1 MYTRI
6 TPTELQTPEKIIF
19 DLLAEGR
26 NTKRKRINS
35 IKVEILEFEYI
46 IKDFTERLKTQS
58 SIWYMGEIYRMSDL
72 ETIKKEYKVYLQALE
87 IVQSENNN

>member
-35 IKVEILEFEYI
+35 IKVI
-46 IKDFTERLKTQS
+46 
-58 SIWYMGEIYRMSDL
+58 
-72 ETIKKEYKVYLQALE
+72 
-87 IVQSENNN
+87 